1 MKTLSDLAF
10 MCYDCYFRQG
20 RTPQVIDGL
29 DICAWIRVCAW
40 RAARRRDTSSA
51 ACGDAFPS
59 RGRQRRRKL
68 FIDDVM

>member
-20 RTPQVIDGL
+20 RTPQEIDGL

-40 RAARRRDTSSA
+40 RAARRRDTSL
-51 ACGDAFPS
+51 PP
-59 RGRQRRRKL
+59 RREKRRRKMY
-68 FIDDVM
+68 IDDVM